1 MFTPNEIEAIPLNLE
16 KTFRNMESRVMADI
30 VRKLRDNGAEI
41 TRAADWQIHRLFE
54 LGKTKEEIKAEIQH
68 ALNLSDEEINRLYN
82 EVLQAGYARNEEL
95 YNAVGKNFIPYE
107 DNKELKQLVSAVKK
121 QTKNECTNITN
132 SLGFAVRK
140 PDGKLAFK
148 PIAKYYQD
156 TLDGGLMDIATGVFD
171 YNTVLKRVVK
181 EMTNSG
187 LRSVDYASGWSN
199 RVEVA
204 SRRAILTGFNQVVA
218 QINESNAEELDT
230 DYFEVSYHGGARPSH
245 QEWQGKVYTKE
256 QLESVCGLGEV
267 TGLCGANCYHSYNP
281 FIMGVSER
289 LYTDEELDRM
299 NREENTP
306 KEYMGKEY
314 TRYEALQ
321 KQRRM
326 ETLMRAQRQEIKL
339 LKEGGA
345 DEEDITNAT
354 IRYRGTSAEYARFS
368 KAMGLPQQRE
378 RVTIDGLNNIGNIK
392 NNKSLENLEESG
404 IIKREEETNVDY
416 YKRLVYSQSKIE
428 QNLEHLDF
436 ELIEIENKFYNKYN
450 GFYDEWEDTVKIEF
464 NRAGDAVR
472 AKIDRLD
479 TKLKSIIQR
488 KSSIEIEAVKEIA
501 EEIKQ
506 CGGFESVKISG
517 CTFNSANTIL
527 EAVNANF
534 QRLPKLK
541 GTIRELRLENI
552 SDLNDYAFTKTL
564 IGKTFKTD
572 SICLNKNLFSNI
584 EESGILDM
592 LKKSVIKNYHPV
604 GCDTPHSIITHEMG
618 HVIENYQRNNVL
630 PLLYYRNK
638 RKLFK
643 DIGID
648 LDDVVKDKSIIEG
661 LSEYA
666 TAENGSEFVAEA
678 WSEFICNP
686 NPRPI
691 AKSVGEFI
699 IKQII

>member
-16 KTFRNMESRVMADI
+16 KTFRDMESRVMADI

-82 EVLQAGYARNEEL
+82 EVIQAGYARNEEL

-107 DNKELKQLVSAVKK
+107 DNEELKQLVSAVKK

-267 TGLCGANCYHSYNP
+267 TGLCGANCYHSYSP

-299 NREENTP
+299 NRKENTP

-368 KAMGLPQQRE
+368 KAMNLPQQRE
-378 RVTIDGLNNIGNIK
+378 RVTIDGLRNVTKSSPETVENAKNSGIIRSKEVETAVIDVHSIGNIDI
-392 NNKSLENLEESG
+392 S
-404 IIKREEETNVDY
+404 
-416 YKRLVYSQSKIE
+416 
-428 QNLEHLDF
+428 
-436 ELIEIENKFYNKYN
+436 KYN
-450 GFYDEWEDTVKIEF
+450 LVTDKKIITDEVIITDNRINHIIERRGQDFYEEYSKYFSDIIANPDYIFKDNKPDTAIV
-464 NRAGDAVR
+464 
-472 AKIDRLD
+472 
-479 TKLKSIIQR
+479 TK
-488 KSSIEIEAVKEIA
+488 
-501 EEIKQ
+501 
-506 CGGFESVKISG
+506 
-517 CTFNSANTIL
+517 TFLHNDSNINL
-527 EAVNANF
+527 V
-534 QRLPKLK
+534 
-541 GTIRELRLENI
+541 LRLAVEGDNP
-552 SDLNDYAFTKTL
+552 NY
-564 IGKTFKTD
+564 
-572 SICLNKNLFSNI
+572 KN
-584 EESGILDM
+584 
-592 LKKSVIKNYHPV
+592 
-604 GCDTPHSIITHEMG
+604 SIITAIM
-618 HVIENYQRNNVL
+618 ENDKRFAQRLRNNH
-630 PLLYYRNK
+630 PIYR
-638 RKLFK
+638 F
-643 DIGID
+643 
-648 LDDVVKDKSIIEG
+648 DKQ
-661 LSEYA
+661 
-666 TAENGSEFVAEA
+666 V
-678 WSEFICNP
+678 
-686 NPRPI
+686 
-691 AKSVGEFI
+691 
-699 IKQII
+699 